1 MSTRRYHVIVVGGSF
16 AGLGAAMQLARARR
30 RVLVIDS
37 GLPRNRYAHASHGFL
52 GQDGRRPAEILE
64 TFRAQVLAYPTARLL
79 SGDVVDAERLGDDAF
94 RVTLSSG
101 DLYLA
106 ERLILATGVV
116 DELPSIPGL
125 QERWGS
131 TVLHCPY
138 CHGYEVGD
146 RRLGVLATSEKAM
159 HHATLLP
166 DWSNS
171 VTLFT
176 NGTFAPSVEEQSTL
190 AARGVRLEEETVDA
204 LVGDAPALAGVRL
217 RDGRVVELDALFT
230 ATRTRMASPLAERLG
245 CAFDDGPFG
254 PIVRTDPNKKTTVQ
268 GVYCAGDAARV
279 PHNATWAAADGATAG
294 VSAHRSLIFSPHL
307 NHGAAV
313 SRSDT
318 GGVSAALSAGGD
330 R

>member
-1 MSTRRYHVIVVGGSF
+1 MTTPAETPHVIIVGGSF

-37 GLPRNRYAHASHGFL
+37 GLPRNRYAHASYGFL
-52 GQDGRRPAEILE
+52 GQDGRRPAEILD
-64 TFRAQVLAYPTARLL
+64 TFRAQVLAYPTARVL
-79 SGDVVDAERLGDDAF
+79 SGDVVDAERLGGDEF
-94 RVTLSSG
+94 KVTLSSG

-106 ERLILATGVV
+106 ERLLLATGVV
-116 DELPSIPGL
+116 DELPSVSGV
-125 QERWGS
+125 QERRGS

-159 HHATLLP
+159 HHATMLP
-166 DWSNS
+166 DWSGS

-176 NGTFAPSVEEQSTL
+176 NGVFAPSAEERIALT
-190 AARGVRLEEETVDA
+190 ARGVRVEEEPVDA
-204 LVGDAPALAGVRL
+204 LMGDAPALTGVRL
-217 RDGRVVELDALFT
+217 RDGRVVEIDALFT
-230 ATRTRMASPLAERLG
+230 PTRTRMASPLAEQLG

-254 PIVRTDPNKKTTVQ
+254 PIVRTDANKETTVQ

-294 VSAHRSLIFSPHL
+294 VSAHRSLVFPPKL
-307 NHGAAV
+307 E
-313 SRSDT
+313 SRSGSLT
-318 GGVSAALSAGGD
+318 
-330 R
+330 